1 MDLKH
6 AEDEL
11 PRLSN
16 VDFWIPWS
24 KNIARGEFQ
33 GQRVKTFQNIYNFV
47 TKGSPV
53 ATCRDGQFWP
63 IWPNFGLAENQG
75 SHSLLALKF
84 GISS

>member
-1 MDLKH
+1 MGLKH

-16 VDFWIPWS
+16 VDFWIPRS
-24 KNIARGEFQ
+24 KNLSRGEFQ
-33 GQRVKTFQNIYNFV
+33 GQRLKTFKNIYNFV
-47 TKGSPV
+47 TTVGPV
-53 ATCRDGQFWP
+53 ATRRDGQFWP

>member
-1 MDLKH
+1 MGLKY

-16 VDFWIPWS
+16 VDFWIPRS
-24 KNIARGEFQ
+24 KNLSRGEFQ
-33 GQRVKTFQNIYNFV
+33 GQRLKTFKNIYNFV
-47 TKGSPV
+47 TTVGPV
-53 ATCRDGQFWP
+53 ATRRDGRFWP